1 MFREHKTWW
10 AVLSAAG
17 LAIAG
22 ILGAGDI
29 PRIAGLYVGLL
40 LWSFV
45 LAGIPWAVRK
55 LFRRPLTSRQFMYT
69 YTVAFL
75 VIVLLNLVAQ
85 RDQQSRVAAGD
96 NATDVQDARVVDG
109 LLDEA
114 AVEPGID
121 QSDRRHSQGD
131 AELKVATQASQVR
144 SGSQF
149 ALVQLPY
156 GVSLELPKSWSL
168 IGPDFN
174 AVIETS
180 AEAALDLSGYAVS
193 GSHVNIL
200 AATSMPRSTYAAV
213 RITVITP
220 PVLSPAEV
228 ASLSPAEVNA
238 VGSEAASGL
247 REVLRRQNLQLLDYL
262 GTAVEMI
269 DSHPALVMSYRRSG
283 PNGPVIVHMYQI
295 FLPERTFRMSLSY
308 RESEAALWQA
318 VMQKIKESVQF
329 DG

>member
-1 MFREHKTWW
+1 VFREHKTWW
-10 AVLSAAG
+10 AALSAAG
-17 LAIAG
+17 LAVAG
-22 ILGAGDI
+22 ILGAGEI

-55 LFRRPLTSRQFMYT
+55 LFRRPLTSKQFMYT

-75 VIVLLNLVAQ
+75 IIVLLNVVAQ
-85 RDQQSRVAAGD
+85 RDRQSTVAAGA
-96 NATDVQDARVVDG
+96 NSTDVQHAQDVDG
-109 LLDEA
+109 LLNEVGGERSRDR
-114 AVEPGID
+114 
-121 QSDRRHSQGD
+121 SDRRPGQAG
-131 AELKVATQASQVR
+131 AELEVTAQANQVR

-149 ALVQLPY
+149 AKVELPY
-156 GVSLELPKSWSL
+156 GVSLDLPKSWWL

-180 AEAALDLSGYAVS
+180 AEAALDLSGYEVS
-193 GSHVNIL
+193 GNDVNIL
-200 AATSMPRSTYAAV
+200 AANSMPRSTYAAV

-228 ASLSPAEVNA
+228 VSLSRAEVSA
-238 VGSEAASGL
+238 VGSEAAKGL
-247 REVLRRQNLQLLDYL
+247 RDVLPRQNLQLLDYL

-283 PNGPVIVHMYQI
+283 PNGAVIVHMHQI
-295 FLPERTFRMSLSY
+295 FLPERTFLMSLSY

-318 VMQKIKESVQF
+318 IIQKIKESVQF
-329 DG
+329 DA